1 MLLEN
6 RMAAVCHA
14 AFQSLPAVI
23 PSSRFC
29 LIRKQ
34 KPRSRKLFPLR
45 RGNRWNNPWNGRIAE
60 ARVAT
65 VHPSDRLQGYSGG
78 GEEEVAGRGRDRG
91 RKRSRDLKKSPE
103 YLVGIDPWWKESGAF
118 NMHHLHEVAS
128 QQSLVPGSS
137 STVTTVAPNSLFSRV
152 FFLLLLF
159 FAGWN
164 FRFQIIWTKQPNMI
178 QNVFWRE
185 RCPFAVTVAFVYSEG
200 SQPSRSSSSRR
211 VELGQEQVQLPKL
224 NPSTAFI

>member
-6 RMAAVCHA
+6 RMAAVCHFLLSRVPA
-14 AFQSLPAVI
+14 ASCCHSIQPLLPI
-23 PSSRFC
+23 
-29 LIRKQ
+29 IRQQ

-60 ARVAT
+60 ARVAM

-78 GEEEVAGRGRDRG
+78 GRGEGEEEVAGRGRDRG

-103 YLVGIDPWWKESGAF
+103 YLVGVDPWWKESGAF
-118 NMHHLHEVAS
+118 NMHHVHEVAS

-152 FFLLLLF
+152 FYLLCSFFRWLLEF
-159 FAGWN
+159 SISN
-164 FRFQIIWTKQPNMI
+164 H
-178 QNVFWRE
+178 
-185 RCPFAVTVAFVYSEG
+185 
-200 SQPSRSSSSRR
+200 
-211 VELGQEQVQLPKL
+211 L
-224 NPSTAFI
+224 NKTT